1 MEEKQLKVLVVDDE
15 PMNINLLVELLK
27 PHYKVMAAKNGELAL
42 KAANSSSPPDLILLD
57 IMMPDMDGYE
67 VCRRLKEGAATRDI
81 PVVFVTAM
89 GETSDETLGLELG
102 AVDYITKPISPPIVL
117 ARVNT
122 HLTLRQSMQDLQR
135 AYKVIELQK
144 ERMQEELN
152 VGRDIQMSM
161 LRQDFP
167 VYPDRKEF
175 DLAATILPAL
185 EVGGDFYDFFF
196 VDQDRLCLCIGDVS
210 GKGVPAALFM
220 AVGKT
225 LIKSRASSDN
235 SPASIMTYVNEAL
248 CEDNETCMFITLFLA
263 FLNVKT
269 GEFVY
274 TNAGHNPPNIRKN
287 SGEVTRLAERHGP
300 MAGAVEGM
308 AFKEGNTKLEKGD
321 ALVLYTDGVTE
332 AMDPSNTLFEEHR
345 LEGLLSSQSFADS
358 QSLNQAIMTAV
369 KDFEQDA
376 GQADDITL
384 LSLIFRGDPDAQHG
398 QHLALSISN
407 DLEQMSNFME
417 AFETF
422 AEQSELPFA
431 VRCKV
436 AMVFDE
442 LLNNVISYGFQ
453 DEKEH
458 TIDIQVDVYP
468 SYLSVVIRDDGVP
481 FNPFTQEAP
490 DTGLSIEDREIGGLG
505 IHLVRNVMDEVGYE
519 RKVNQN
525 VLTLVKHF
533 NR

>member
-1 MEEKQLKVLVVDDE
+1 MDEKQLKVLVVDDE

-27 PHYKVMAAKNGELAL
+27 PHYKVMAAKNGAIAL
-42 KAANSSSPPDLILLD
+42 KAANSPSPPDLILLD
-57 IMMPDMDGYE
+57 IMMPEMDGYE
-67 VCRRLKEGAATRDI
+67 VCRRLKEDVNTRDI

-89 GETSDETLGLELG
+89 GEASDETKGLELG

-117 ARVNT
+117 ARVKA
-122 HLTLRQSMQDLQR
+122 HLALRQSMQELKK
-135 AYKVIELQK
+135 AYQIIETQK
-144 ERMQEELN
+144 ERMQDELN

-167 VYPDRKEF
+167 VYADRKEF
-175 DLAATILPAL
+175 DLSATILPAR

-225 LIKSRASSDN
+225 LIKSRGSSDN
-235 SPASIMTYVNEAL
+235 SPASIMTYVNDAL
-248 CEDNETCMFITLFLA
+248 CEGNESCMFITLFLA

-269 GEFVY
+269 GELVY

-300 MAGAVEGM
+300 VAGAVEGL
-308 AFKEGNTKLEKGD
+308 AFKESCIKLEEGD
-321 ALVLYTDGVTE
+321 ALVLFTDGVTE
-332 AMDPSNTLFEEHR
+332 AMDPNEALFEEHR
-345 LEGLLSSQSFADS
+345 LESLLASQAFADS
-358 QSLNQAIMTAV
+358 QSLNQAIMTSV

-376 GQADDITL
+376 GQADDITI
-384 LSLIFRGDPDAQHG
+384 LSLIFNGDPDAG
-398 QHLALSISN
+398 RGKHLDTALTN
-407 DLEQMSNFME
+407 DLEQMSSFQD
-417 AFETF
+417 AFEAF
-422 AEQSELPFA
+422 AEQAGLSLA
-431 VRCKV
+431 VQSQV

-442 LLNNVISYGFQ
+442 LLNNTISYGYH
-453 DEKEH
+453 DDDEH

-468 SYLSVVIRDDGVP
+468 SYLSVVIRDDGIP
-481 FNPFTQEAP
+481 FNPFSLDAP
-490 DTGLSIEDREIGGLG
+490 DTTLSIEEREIGGLG
-505 IHLVRNVMDEVGYE
+505 VHLVRNVMDDVSYE

-525 VLTLVKHF
+525 VLTLMK
-533 NR
+533 NLD